1 MNFLD
6 ENYYAR
12 WLDTDSLLKNNSIGV
27 IDNTSSVETIGL
39 PIGSI
44 NDKII
49 VDKNIDSTIVIGD
62 IGSGK
67 TQSTILPMLEQAS
80 LSNESIFVVDP
91 DNTLYLN
98 TSKKFENNGFKVINI
113 NLKNLDVSNNW
124 NPFYIVSKLYNN
136 GKEDDAYRLL
146 NTSLSYLLAET
157 NKNADPFW
165 ANTASQ
171 YLTGIILSLIEKNVD
186 IEKINFKTL
195 TKFTTE
201 YTNEDVAEYLDN
213 LDKSTVAYKNI
224 ASTYLAPF
232 DTKGSIMSVLN
243 QKLTEIIGRKKLVS
257 ILARNDFDI
266 TNIRKEKSIIYLTYD
281 CTNIIDCSLCNILL
295 EQLFYVVSNDEIKN
309 PYTFLIDDFDSNQ
322 KPIINFNNKLSGLRR
337 VYAQAVLFVRGF
349 ELLNRV
355 YDKEDVEILKYQ
367 CNNILYLIS
376 KEYSTLDFISNFC
389 GKKNETDNLV
399 STEALRRMP
408 MWSAIYIKSRIMPY
422 FGKLVPYYTMNIEN
436 IPNEYHK
443 NSIQDVEVIN
453 LENI

>member
-6 ENYYAR
+6 ENYYAK
-12 WLDTDSLLKNNSIGV
+12 WLDTEGLLKN
-27 IDNTSSVETIGL
+27 DNIKIVDSTEAIETVGL

-44 NDKII
+44 NDKVII
-49 VDKNIDSTIVIGD
+49 DKNVDSTIVIGD

-67 TQSTILPMLEQAS
+67 TQTTILPMLEQAA
-80 LSNESIFVVDP
+80 LSNESVFVIDP
-91 DNTLYLN
+91 NNTLYLY
-98 TSKKFENNGFKVINI
+98 TSKKFEDNGFKVVNI
-113 NLKNLDVSNNW
+113 NLKNLEVSNNW
-124 NPFYIVSKLYNN
+124 NPFYIVSKLYNS

-186 IEKINFKTL
+186 IDKINFKTL

-201 YTNEDVAEYLDN
+201 YTNEDVADYLDN
-213 LDKSTVAYKNI
+213 LDKSSVAYKNI

-243 QKLTEIIGRKKLVS
+243 QKLTEIIGRKNLVS

-266 TNIRKEKSIIYLTYD
+266 TNIRKEKTIIFLTYD
-281 CTNIIDCSLCNILL
+281 CTNNIDCSLCNILL
-295 EQLFYVVSNDEIKN
+295 EQLIYVVNNDNVKK
-309 PYTFLIDDFDSNQ
+309 PYTFLLDDFDSNQ
-322 KPIINFNNKLSGLRR
+322 KPIINLNNKLSSLRS
-337 VYAQAVLFVRGF
+337 VYAQVVLYVRGF
-349 ELLNRV
+349 DLLNRV
-355 YDKEDVEILKYQ
+355 YGSDEVEILRYQ

-376 KEYSTLDFISNFC
+376 KEYGTLDFISKFC
-389 GKKNETDNLV
+389 GKKNDSDNLV

-408 MWSAIYIKSRIMPY
+408 MWSCIYIKSRIMPY

-436 IPNEYHK
+436 IPNKYQK
-443 NSIQDVEVIN
+443 NVIQDVEVIDLN
-453 LENI
+453 NI

>member
-98 TSKKFENNGFKVINI
+98 TSIKFENNGFKVINI

-201 YTNEDVAEYLDN
+201 YTNEDVVEYLDN
-213 LDKSTVAYKNI
+213 LDKSSVAYKNI
-224 ASTYLAPF
+224 ASTY
-232 DTKGSIMSVLN
+232 
-243 QKLTEIIGRKKLVS
+243 
-257 ILARNDFDI
+257 
-266 TNIRKEKSIIYLTYD
+266 
-281 CTNIIDCSLCNILL
+281 
-295 EQLFYVVSNDEIKN
+295 
-309 PYTFLIDDFDSNQ
+309 
-322 KPIINFNNKLSGLRR
+322 
-337 VYAQAVLFVRGF
+337 
-349 ELLNRV
+349 
-355 YDKEDVEILKYQ
+355 
-367 CNNILYLIS
+367 
-376 KEYSTLDFISNFC
+376 DFI
-389 GKKNETDNLV
+389 
-399 STEALRRMP
+399 
-408 MWSAIYIKSRIMPY
+408 Y
-422 FGKLVPYYTMNIEN
+422 
-436 IPNEYHK
+436 
-443 NSIQDVEVIN
+443 
-453 LENI
+453 